1 MSDIDIRFKRGEE
14 WVSFPV
20 GDILHMP
27 LRHACHL
34 FSGKLPV
41 IAKQNGHYIVNS
53 ADLQKQYRVKRHRVN
68 TFAEL
73 LDRGGERLDKKLSV
87 AGFV

>member
-1 MSDIDIRFKRGEE
+1 MSDIEIRWKKGDVWEQ
-14 WVSFPV
+14 FPV
-20 GDILHMP
+20 GDILHLP
-27 LRHACHL
+27 VRHACHL
-34 FSGKLPV
+34 LSGKLPV

-73 LDRGGERLDKKLSV
+73 LDRGGDRLDKKLSV
-87 AGFV
+87 VGLV

>member
-1 MSDIDIRFKRGEE
+1 MSDIEIRWKNGDAWEQ
-14 WVSFPV
+14 FPV
-20 GDILHMP
+20 GDILHLP
-27 LRHACHL
+27 VRHACHL

-53 ADLQKQYRVKRHRVN
+53 VDLQKQYRVKRHRVN

-73 LDRGGERLDKKLSV
+73 LDRDGDRLDKKLSV
-87 AGFV
+87 VGFV